1 MDHNMQLDV
10 VGLLESGLAYD
21 RRDHMADQTEGSNF
35 GVRFSRGFD
44 LRVGL
49 GFGTV
54 EEGDRWLGVE
64 SGGDGDSSRETGS
77 GKVAAERLH
86 ISREAHG

>member
-1 MDHNMQLDV
+1 MQLDV
-10 VGLLESGLAYD
+10 FGLLESGLPYD

-35 GVRFSRGFD
+35 RVRFSRGEAVAYV
-44 LRVGL
+44 RS